1 LTDELLT
8 HYDQIITRLILV
20 PSTGGR
26 FDVTVDGERI
36 FSKQELH
43 RHAEPGEGVRLVG
56 DYAKQVEKRKRKG
69 F

>member
-1 LTDELLT
+1 MLTY
-8 HYDQIITRLILV
+8 YDQVITRLILV

-26 FDVTVDGERI
+26 FEVTVDGERI

-43 RHAEPGEGVRLVG
+43 RHAEPGEVVRLVG
-56 DYAKQVEKRKRKG
+56 EYAKQVEQGKRKG